1 VKKTMLSRTLW
12 VLLLWLLW
20 PALLHA
26 KVSVIDHVNVD
37 DATAWEI
44 TQADFLVSDAQT
56 PPQAG
61 SEQWRQVSLPHRW
74 NHDMHGTSG
83 IVWYRLKFSVDSIAH
98 DLWGVYLPQFS
109 MNAAV
114 WLNGNLIGDSGHIE
128 EPMSR
133 NWNTP
138 LLFSIPAPLLKP
150 GGNVVVIRIKAYANN
165 GGGLAPVYIGP
176 AAALTG
182 SYERRTFLL
191 NRIPEISFFIV
202 LWLALMSALLWYMYR
217 QETMYGWFGLSC
229 LWVCLY
235 LANHFIHETPISR
248 DLWEW
253 CFNLSIDAFVGS
265 ILIFVHRWIGVQR
278 RWPEYAI
285 WGWIVSCYA
294 LLLILGDYTI
304 AHMSFI
310 HIGAIMGS
318 GYVAWLMFCC
328 WRKHSEKV
336 FLFILATYTVN
347 ILVGIHDWHILLNN
361 SVYEHAYLMP
371 YAVPLQLIVIA
382 IYLMLRFAQLQRR
395 ASQFTAELQEKVNE
409 TTMSLNAEYEVVRQL
424 EKKQTIS
431 EERERMMQD
440 LHDGLGGQLV
450 SALSQVHNYQSS
462 NQVLKQTLSDALLD
476 LRLVIDSLDED
487 NRDLLTMLGM
497 LRMRLESQLKFAGI
511 KLNWIL
517 KDDAN
522 LGKLGHET
530 ALHLLR
536 IVQEAIT
543 NAMRHA
549 QCTEI
554 HLVITSLDGKASVR
568 IEDNG
573 IGMGNAKVGRGTGNM
588 RRRAQKIGADL
599 MVQSS
604 EHGVT
609 VQVSCM
615 LTR

>member
-1 VKKTMLSRTLW
+1 MLRGA
-12 VLLLWLLW
+12 LLLWLLW
-20 PALLHA
+20 PAMLHGA
-26 KVSVIDHVNVD
+26 GVVDHVKVD

-44 TQADFLVSDAQT
+44 TQAEFLVSDARI
-56 PPQAG
+56 PPQGGA
-61 SEQWRQVSLPHRW
+61 EQWRQVSLPHRW

-83 IVWYRLKFSVDSIAH
+83 TAWYRLKFSVDSIDH

-114 WLNGNLIGDSGHIE
+114 WLNGNLIGDSGRFE

-150 GGNVVVIRIKAYANN
+150 GGNVVVIRVKAYANN

-182 SYERRTFLL
+182 PYERRTFLL
-191 NRIPEISFFIV
+191 NSIPEISFFMV

-217 QETMYGWFGLSC
+217 QETMYGWFAMSC
-229 LWVCLY
+229 LWACLY
-235 LANHFIHETPISR
+235 LANHFVHEIPISR

-265 ILIFVHRWIGVQR
+265 ILMFVHRWIGVQR
-278 RWPEYAI
+278 RWPEYAM

-294 LLLILGDYTI
+294 LFWMLGDYTI
-304 AHMSFI
+304 AHLSFS
-310 HIGAIMGS
+310 HIGALMGS
-318 GYVAWLMFCC
+318 GYVVWLMLCC
-328 WRKHSEKV
+328 WRKRSENI
-336 FLFILATYTVN
+336 FLFILATYVVN
-347 ILVGIHDWHILLNN
+347 IWVGIHDWHILLNN
-361 SVYEHAYLMP
+361 RVYEHAYLMP
-371 YAVPLQLIVIA
+371 YAVPFQLIVIA

-395 ASQFTAELQEKVNE
+395 ASQFTVELHEKVEE
-409 TTMSLNAEYEVVRQL
+409 TTRRLNAEHAVVRQL

-450 SALSQVHNYQSS
+450 SALSQAHHQSS
-462 NQVLKQTLSDALLD
+462 NQTLKQTLSDALLD

-487 NRDLLTMLGM
+487 NRDLITMLGM
-497 LRMRLESQLKFAGI
+497 LRVRLEPQLKAGGI
-511 KLNWIL
+511 KLNWML
-517 KDDAN
+517 NKDAD
-522 LGKLGHET
+522 LGELRHET
-530 ALHLLR
+530 ALYLLR

-549 QCTEI
+549 QCSEI
-554 HLVITSLDGKASVR
+554 NLEIESLDGKACIRV
-568 IEDNG
+568 EDNG
-573 IGMGNAKVGRGTGNM
+573 MGLGNAKAGRGTGNM

-599 MVQSS
+599 NVQSS

-615 LTR
+615 LK